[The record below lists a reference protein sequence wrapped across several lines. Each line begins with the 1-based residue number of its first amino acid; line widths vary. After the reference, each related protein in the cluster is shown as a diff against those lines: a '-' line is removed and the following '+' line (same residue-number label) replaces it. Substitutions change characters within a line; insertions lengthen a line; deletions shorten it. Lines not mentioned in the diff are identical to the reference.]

1 MSPGTAGQASS
12 RFSGFLCEKSGLK
25 SSVSRQTAFAASA
38 RRLERM
44 VAMSLLDDVMN
55 DLKQAMKD
63 KDTVALNT
71 LRSIKSAVEYKKAE
85 AGKDPEEGE
94 ILQVIQKEAKKRKDS
109 IAQFRQGNRED
120 LAEKEEAELKI
131 IEKYLPA
138 EMSDA
143 ELEEIV
149 KKVIADVGAGSK
161 KEIGKVMSQLMP
173 LVRGRA
179 DGKRV
184 NQAVGK
190 LLD

>member
-1 MSPGTAGQASS
+1 
-12 RFSGFLCEKSGLK
+12 
-25 SSVSRQTAFAASA
+25 
-38 RRLERM
+38 M